1 MISLAEILAILALL
15 AAALALA
22 AFVYLWR
29 ETRRLRRDLRRF
41 DPVLQTLHRDLRVI
55 AGESFHR
62 GQDRVMLVNALE
74 RLADQQQEMRLEMRM
89 RDADQSPY
97 AQAIKLIR
105 NGQSRE
111 QVRRLCALTDAE
123 LELLFGLHGHGIG
136 GEYASDRLSDTG
148 S

>member
-1 MISLAEILAILALL
+1 MVAVLL
-15 AAALALA
+15 AALALA
-22 AFVYLWR
+22 ACVYLGR
-29 ETRRLRRDLRRF
+29 ELRRLRRELGRL
-41 DPVLQTLHRDLRVI
+41 DPALQSLHRDLRVI

-62 GQDRVMLVNALE
+62 GQDRMMLVNALE

-105 NGQSRE
+105 SGQNRE

-123 LELLFGLHGHGIG
+123 LELLFGLHGHGLG
-136 GEYASDRLSDTG
+136 DDRPQDRLSDTRT
-148 S
+148 